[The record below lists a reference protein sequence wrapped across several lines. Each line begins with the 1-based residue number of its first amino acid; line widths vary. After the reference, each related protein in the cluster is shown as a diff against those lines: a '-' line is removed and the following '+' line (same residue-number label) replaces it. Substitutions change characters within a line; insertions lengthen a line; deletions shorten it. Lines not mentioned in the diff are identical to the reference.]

1 MRSIAVIGLGR
12 FGTSLAHALEKL
24 GIEVQAIDIDSREV
38 EDMGASVVQ
47 PVQLNAR
54 DPRQLEA
61 YGVHERD
68 LVVVAIGED
77 FEAAQ
82 ECVIALKD
90 LGAQYII
97 ARAQTGDRRRILQM
111 IGANR
116 VVSPEEESA
125 IRVAQSLTHPMVSES
140 HDLGGGIQVA
150 TMKVPEPFEGKSLM
164 DLRETISAAGIV
176 IVRVTR
182 ADPRPGEERVIMPPG
197 AHTIL
202 ARNDDMTLVA
212 KSDQIKHLA
221 SL

>member
-12 FGTSLAHALEKL
+12 FGTALAYSLNEE
-24 GIEVQAIDIDSREV
+24 GVEVQAIDINPREV
-38 EDMGASVVQ
+38 EDLGDNVVQ
-47 PVQLNAR
+47 PLQLDAR
-54 DPRQLEA
+54 DPGQIEA

-90 LGAQYII
+90 LGTKYII
-97 ARAQTGDRRRILQM
+97 ARAQTRDRRRILEM

-140 HDLGGGIQVA
+140 HDLGSGIEIA
-150 TMKVPEPFEGKSLM
+150 TLKVPAPFEGKTLM
-164 DLRETISAAGIV
+164 DLKEPISAAGIV
-176 IVRVTR
+176 VVRVTR
-182 ADPRPGEERVIMPPG
+182 ADPQPGEERVVMPPS
-197 AHTIL
+197 AHTMLSPGDHI
-202 ARNDDMTLVA
+202 TLVA
-212 KSDQIKHLA
+212 KAEEIKHLA